1 MSTGSSG
8 LAVRRGPFP
17 WLRDARIRAKVAG
30 ILVIPLV
37 AVLVLASVRLI
48 EVRGRATDAGRVA
61 DLTKLGT
68 DLSGLSRL
76 LHQERMAAAAFL
88 ATSEA
93 PRDTYRD
100 AVAATDA
107 QARKFRAD
115 RADLQEVP
123 ARVRDR
129 LQLIQDRLGALDDL
143 RGSVTA
149 RKDVTLATAVQQ
161 YSDVLHGL
169 SDYDE
174 TVSQIAEPGTVADGL
189 RALAAFTRIEEA
201 AADQEAASYVVR
213 VTGQLTAVWQQDLI
227 GAQAARQEALDDFR
241 MIATTEQSGQ
251 VESALADAAVAK
263 ADGTVTRLTGPGA
276 VSAED
281 LTKTYA
287 QVLDLLRNTETG
299 LEAGVVKIAEDDSNA
314 TSRRSTL
321 EFVVVLLILMAAIG
335 LAVYLGRNLHL
346 SLRMLREGA
355 LAVAHRDLP
364 DAVSRLQD
372 VDSLGEGGVD
382 RIVAQ
387 TRDPIRLPDRD
398 EFGQV
403 AEAFNMVHREA
414 IRVAAEQA
422 ALRTSVSAMF
432 LSLARRSQAL
442 VDRMIGELDQ
452 IERTEED
459 PKRLARLFDLDH
471 LATRMRRNDEN
482 LLVLAGA
489 DVGSPRREDALLV
502 DVLRASQSEVE
513 LYHRVEF
520 GATDTD
526 VSVAAAAVNDVVRL
540 IAELLDNATRFS
552 PPTTV
557 VMAQGRRAG
566 DQAIVQVEDRG
577 LGITPEQLEVINR
590 RLAEPT
596 EVDVAAFRLMGF
608 AVIARLAARHGIGV
622 RLLPHREG
630 GTIAEISLPAEIT
643 VVPGGSSVAPGRAAS
658 WTRPG
663 PAPQQTG
670 SIERAPEVRPPIRS
684 APAPTPTMPRWAS
697 MELAPPTDL
706 DLRPTPDRPPL
717 PTRVPKPDAPV
728 ELPSAPLFEPVSGA
742 HSGAHSAP
750 VSAQPYPVQ
759 PVASSPLIAR
769 PVSSQP
775 GSTRPVSA
783 QPVSARPISAM
794 PVSAH
799 PVSAQPAARPVSA
812 QPAARPVS
820 AQPAAARPVS
830 AQPNGS
836 RPIPTQPN
844 GNRPVSAQPT
854 AGPSAPNGSIHVEM
868 QHNWFEADAPAAPG
882 TPDMRGM
889 PTAGYAPAPVV
900 LVPEPTPK
908 AGPVPKPREAAE
920 DRWRTA
926 ADEGWHRAMA
936 AAAPKDAGITDSGL
950 PKRIPQAQLV
960 PGGVQETPRAQNR
973 RSPDDVRGLLSAY
986 TRGVQRGRTDGVAE
1000 SAAVVPQ
1007 APKENEQ

>member
-61 DLTKLGT
+61 GLTQLGT

-88 ATSEA
+88 ASPDA
-93 PRDTYRD
+93 SRDSFRN
-100 AVAATDA
+100 AVVATDA
-107 QARKFRAD
+107 QAQTFRRD
-115 RADLQEVP
+115 RAGIQEVP
-123 ARVRDR
+123 ARV
-129 LQLIQDRLGALDDL
+129 QDRLTLIQERLSALSDTRGA
-143 RGSVTA
+143 VNA
-149 RKDVTLATAVQQ
+149 RKDVTVATAVQQ
-161 YSDVLHGL
+161 YSEVLDGL
-169 SDYDE
+169 ADYDE

-189 RALAAFTRIEEA
+189 RALAAFTRVQAA
-201 AADQEAASYVVR
+201 AADQEAAAYVVR
-213 VTGQLTAVWQQDLI
+213 VTGQLSAVWQQQLI

-241 MIATTEQSGQ
+241 QIATTDQVGV
-251 VESALADAAVAK
+251 VESTLADAAVAK
-263 ADGTVTRLTGPGA
+263 ADGMVTRLTGAGA
-276 VSAED
+276 PSAEE
-281 LTKTYA
+281 LTKAYA
-287 QVLDLLRNTETG
+287 QVLDLLRSTETR
-299 LEAGVVKIAEDDSNA
+299 LEGEVVRIAQDDSSA

-321 EFVVVLLILMAAIG
+321 EFVVVLMVLIAAIA
-335 LAVYLGRNLHL
+335 LAAYLGRNLHL
-346 SLRMLREGA
+346 SLRRLREGA

-442 VDRMIGELDQ
+442 VDRMIGELDR

-459 PKRLARLFDLDH
+459 PKRLAKLFDLDH

-489 DVGSPRREDALLV
+489 DVGAPRREDALLV
-502 DVLRASQSEVE
+502 DVLRAAQSEVE
-513 LYHRVEF
+513 LYHRIEF

-552 PPTTV
+552 PPTTAV
-557 VMAQGRRAG
+557 VAQGRRAG
-566 DQAIVQVEDRG
+566 DRAVVQVEDRG

-590 RLAEPT
+590 RLAEPAA
-596 EVDVAAFRLMGF
+596 VDVAAFRLMGF
-608 AVIARLAARHGIGV
+608 AVIARLAARHGIEV
-622 RLLPHREG
+622 RLLPHRDG
-630 GTIAEISLPAEIT
+630 GTIAEITLPPEIT
-643 VVPGGSSVAPGRAAS
+643 VLPGTSSVAPGRAAS

-663 PAPQQTG
+663 PAPQPAG
-670 SIERAPEVRPPIRS
+670 GIERAPEVRPPIRS
-684 APAPTPTMPRWAS
+684 APAPTTAPAMPRWAG
-697 MELAPPTDL
+697 MEMGPAPDL
-706 DLRPTPDRPPL
+706 DLRPTPDRPKL
-717 PTRVPKPDAPV
+717 PTRVPKPDVPAD
-728 ELPSAPLFEPVSGA
+728 LPPAPLFEPVSA
-742 HSGAHSAP
+742 AP
-750 VSAQPYPVQ
+750 SYSAQPVAPYSVQ
-759 PVASSPLIAR
+759 PVSSQPLVAR

-775 GSTRPVSA
+775 VSS
-783 QPVSARPISAM
+783 QPVSSQ
-794 PVSAH
+794 PVSTPEA
-799 PVSAQPAARPVSA
+799 
-812 QPAARPVS
+812 
-820 AQPAAARPVS
+820 
-830 AQPNGS
+830 
-836 RPIPTQPN
+836 
-844 GNRPVSAQPT
+844 
-854 AGPSAPNGSIHVEM
+854 GSIHVEM
-868 QHNWFEADAPAAPG
+868 QHNWFEAESSD

-889 PTAGYAPAPVV
+889 PTAGYAPAPVAV
-900 LVPEPTPK
+900 SPAPGVSTAVRESRTGEH
-908 AGPVPKPREAAE
+908 AQIPRPRAAAE

-926 ADEGWHRAMA
+926 ADEGWQRALHA
-936 AAAPKDAGITDSGL
+936 SAPKDAGITTSGL

-1000 SAAVVPQ
+1000 SAAVAPQ